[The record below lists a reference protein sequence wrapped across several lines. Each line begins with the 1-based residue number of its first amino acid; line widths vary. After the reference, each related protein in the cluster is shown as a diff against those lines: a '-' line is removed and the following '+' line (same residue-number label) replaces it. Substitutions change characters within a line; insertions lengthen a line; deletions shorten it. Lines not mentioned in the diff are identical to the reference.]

1 MAVFAKNKLVKA
13 ISIAIPVLMS
23 GTLTGCGDDN
33 LNPNKL
39 NTRDS
44 YEFKNERSGD
54 NTVNYLEATTALL
67 LIDELDKLISSEYL
81 QTFGQTYGA
90 VATTSL
96 LNRVYELGTIK
107 TEADSLWNS
116 NIYAPDAAESTPLSA
131 VNLSS
136 EIINYSQL
144 APNVSLKNLSPG
156 SSQMIH
162 NRKPATV
169 LGAETSTEKEIGD
182 FIGWGITGLQDG
194 DLIFNEMIQQWLVK
208 IVNLAIDSDS
218 STKFISDNINYRL
231 LIITTL
237 KTSIPYFQVSQNQL
251 NESSLRDLAVSN
263 TTNLK
268 SFWDQGFG
276 YSGMASQ
283 PNGKAFNS
291 ASDQWKNGADN
302 LTDLR
307 QNKISNAA
315 LYALQ
320 ADEKAPFLDIT
331 FFKDLHSDFILG
343 QSLLSLDQ
351 PNLTEDETFSHL
363 YKTSNR
369 LLNTWEKSLV
379 AKLIS
384 HMNDTVNEGNT
395 VKINKTHHSAF
406 IDAWSNLK
414 ACALALQFNPSS
426 PISVEQLTEMHSD
439 IGRYPPGV
447 NAIRELQS
455 ALVVDRLDDQAM
467 RNILQ
472 NLYSFSTPDIESW

>member
-1 MAVFAKNKLVKA
+1 MAVFAKNKLVQA
-13 ISIAIPVLMS
+13 ISLAIPILIS
-23 GTLTGCGDDN
+23 GSLTGCGDDN
-33 LNPNKL
+33 LDPSEL

-54 NTVNYLEATTALL
+54 NAVNYLEATTALL
-67 LIDELDKLISSEYL
+67 LIDELDNLISSEYL
-81 QTFGQTYGA
+81 QTFGQKYGA
-90 VATTSL
+90 VATISL
-96 LNRVYELGTIK
+96 LNRVYELGTK
-107 TEADSLWNS
+107 QTEADSLWNS
-116 NIYAPDAAESTPLSA
+116 NIYAPDVAESTPLSA

-136 EIINYSQL
+136 EIFDYSQL
-144 APNVSLKNLSPG
+144 APNVSLKDLSPG
-156 SSQMIH
+156 SKQILH
-162 NRKPATV
+162 NRKSTLIP
-169 LGAETSTEKEIGD
+169 GAEASTEEEIGD

-194 DLIFNEMIQQWLVK
+194 DLIFSEMIQQWFVK
-208 IVNLAIDSDS
+208 IANLAIDSDT

-237 KTSIPYFQVSQNQL
+237 KASIPYFQVSHNQL
-251 NESSLRDLAVSN
+251 NESSLRDLATNN
-263 TTNLK
+263 TAGLK

-276 YSGMASQ
+276 YSGMASR
-283 PNGKAFNS
+283 PNDKTFNS
-291 ASDQWKNGADN
+291 SSDQWANGADN

-307 QNKISNAA
+307 QNRISNVAV
-315 LYALQ
+315 YALQ
-320 ADEKAPFLDIT
+320 ADEKAPFIDIT

-351 PNLTEDETFSHL
+351 PNLTEDETLSLL
-363 YKTSNR
+363 YTTSNR
-369 LLNTWEKSLV
+369 LLNTWEKALV

-395 VKINKTHHSAF
+395 LKITKIHHNEF

-439 IGRYPPGV
+439 IGKYPPGV

-472 NLYSFSTPDIESW
+472 NLYDFSTPDIESW